1 MNPVLKAP
9 GFSDLELKCDELLSS
24 FAFNFN
30 LRCYTQELGR
40 RVETLINL
48 VEKEN
53 EDLEESDRASKRKS
67 GGGGGGSG
75 GGVAASGAPAAK
87 RGKK

>member
-1 MNPVLKAP
+1 
-9 GFSDLELKCDELLSS
+9 
-24 FAFNFN
+24 
-30 LRCYTQELGR
+30 LRYYTQELGR

-67 GGGGGGSG
+67 GGGGGSG
-75 GGVAASGAPAAK
+75 AGVAAPGAKAARRK
-87 RGKK
+87 